1 VKDKAMPDD
10 ELPPDAT
17 LKAIRIQFNIQHL
30 HEPAEAQR
38 ERALA
43 VLAAALL
50 VIQNG
55 ASRAWTIQEALG
67 EPLSYDV
74 MPLSDQSVPIDDVWV
89 MVYALRDQPQIA
101 AAEPLFRA

>member
-1 VKDKAMPDD
+1 VKDKVMLDD
-10 ELPPDAT
+10 ELPPAAK
-17 LKAIRIQFNIQHL
+17 LKAIRIQFNTQPM
-30 HEPAEAQR
+30 HESAEAQR

-55 ASRAWTIQEALG
+55 SSRAWTIQEVLG

-74 MPLSDQSVPIDDVWV
+74 MPLSDQSVPIDDIWV
-89 MVYALRDQPQIA
+89 MVDALRDQPQIV